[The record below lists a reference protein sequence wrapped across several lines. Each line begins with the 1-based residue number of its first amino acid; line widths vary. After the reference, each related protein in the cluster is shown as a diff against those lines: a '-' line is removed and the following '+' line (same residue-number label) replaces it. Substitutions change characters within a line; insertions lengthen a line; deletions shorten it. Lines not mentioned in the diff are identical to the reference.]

1 VSEAEPVDAG
11 QSEPS
16 GNPTRKYIIIAV
28 VLAVVIVVAAIILVV
43 VALPS
48 LLGSGE
54 PTAAALP
61 EATATSVPTF
71 TPGPTKAPT
80 NTPVPLPSP
89 TPAGLVMEDT
99 DSPQYEFDSA
109 GARPSVEWT
118 GFFGQV
124 QDAAGG
130 PVANVS
136 VVVWYRDGTPAS
148 DVVQTDESGY
158 YEIRLAE
165 APLVGFWSVQVLTDD
180 LRPASKLFTFETDDN
195 TDTGIQQIQVIWQQV
210 P

>member
-1 VSEAEPVDAG
+1 VSEVEPVETG

-28 VLAVVIVVAAIILVV
+28 VLAVVILVAAIVLVLV
-43 VALPS
+43 GLP
-48 LLGSGE
+48 LLRGSGE

-71 TPGPTKAPT
+71 TPGPTKEAT
-80 NTPVPLPSP
+80 NTPLPPPSAMP
-89 TPAGLVMEDT
+89 EGLVMEDT
-99 DSPQYEFDSA
+99 DTPQFEFDGA

-124 QDAAGG
+124 QDAVGG
-130 PVANVS
+130 PVANAS
-136 VVVWYRDGTPAS
+136 VIVWYRDGTPAS
-148 DVVQTDESGY
+148 EVVRTDDSGY
-158 YEIRLAE
+158 YEIRLAD
-165 APLVGFWSVQVLTDD
+165 APLAGFWSVQVLTDD
-180 LRPASKLFTFETDDN
+180 QRPASKLFTFETDEN
-195 TDTGIQQIQVIWQQV
+195 TDTGIQQIQVIWKQV

>member
-1 VSEAEPVDAG
+1 MSEIEPVDAS

-28 VLAVVIVVAAIILVV
+28 VLAVVIVVTAIVLAVLW
-43 VALPS
+43 LPS

-80 NTPVPLPSP
+80 NTPLPIPSA
-89 TPAGLVMEDT
+89 TSGGLVMEDT
-99 DSPQYEFDSA
+99 DTPKFEFGSA

-124 QDAAGG
+124 QDTAGG
-130 PVANVS
+130 PVADAS
-136 VVVWYRDGTPAS
+136 IVVWYRDGTPAS
-148 DVVQTDESGY
+148 GVVQTDETGY
-158 YEIRLAE
+158 YEIRLAD
-165 APLVGFWSVQVLTDD
+165 APLAGFWSVQVLTNDQ
-180 LRPASKLFTFETDDN
+180 RPASKLVTFETDEN
-195 TDTGIQQIQVIWQQV
+195 TDNGIQQIQVIWKQV